1 MSVGLRVWD
10 GVGTLTFDTN
20 DYVGRFLGSVA
31 AGSGTGSITDA
42 RLTTGIPFAVPVF
55 IQPNM
60 SYPILNLGVYTSSP
74 VISFSGATMIFTRTP
89 DTFQGAV
96 FPACT
101 IWYGVR

>member
-10 GVGTLTFDTN
+10 GARNLTFDTN
-20 DYVGRFLGSVA
+20 DYVGRFLGAVV
-31 AGSGTGSITDA
+31 AGSGTGSITDE
-42 RLTTGIPFAVPVF
+42 RLRTGIPFAVPVF
-55 IQPNM
+55 VQPNA

-89 DTFQGAV
+89 DNFAGAV